1 MHNLKKYFVEFTL
14 LFLAVTLGFFAE
26 NYREYRVE
34 RDLEKRY
41 LTSLMEDLG
50 QDTVKINYSIW
61 SKETKDQYFD
71 TLNTILKQTPRPW
84 PTRKLYYIARF
95 LSIREPFYGTEGTL
109 RQLENSGGFR
119 LIQNHSLISRIN
131 EYSAAKE
138 KIYKIQEMRDFYN
151 IPYKEA
157 VSAVFEPAALSV
169 LFDSKKHQG
178 KLYYMQEMDWDPP
191 LLGNDKEVNSF
202 FFWASNDI
210 FVERNLAALLGQLK
224 TEATALMHEIEMELN
239 HLKQ

>member
-1 MHNLKKYFVEFTL
+1 MQNFKKYIIEFLL
-14 LFLAVTLGFFAE
+14 LFCAVTLGFFAE
-26 NYREYRVE
+26 NYREYQVE
-34 RDLEKRY
+34 RVLERRY
-41 LTSLMEDLG
+41 LSSLVEDLA

-61 SKETKDQYFD
+61 SKETKDKYFD
-71 TLNTILKQTPRPW
+71 TLNIIVKDTPKPW
-84 PTRKLYYIARF
+84 PTRKLYFIARF

-109 RQLENSGGFR
+109 KQLENSGGFR
-119 LIQNHSLISRIN
+119 LIQNHKLINRIN

-157 VSAVFEPAALSV
+157 VGKVFEPSALAM

-178 KLYYMQEMDWDPP
+178 SLYYMKEMDWDPP
-191 LLGNDKEVNSF
+191 LLGDKSDVNSF

-210 FVERNLAALLGQLK
+210 FVERNLAALLAQLK
-224 TEATALMHEIEMELN
+224 QEALNLTYEIETELESLN
-239 HLKQ
+239 Q

>member
-1 MHNLKKYFVEFTL
+1 MNDFKKYSIEFTL

-26 NYREYRVE
+26 NYREYLVE

-41 LTSLMEDLG
+41 LIALQEDLV
-50 QDTVKINYSIW
+50 QDTVKINYSLW
-61 SKETKDQYFD
+61 SKETKNRYFD
-71 TLNTILKQTPRPW
+71 TLNIILKQAPKPW
-84 PTRKLYYIARF
+84 PTRKLYFIARF
-95 LSIREPFYGTEGTL
+95 LSIREPFYGTEGTQ

-119 LIQNHSLISRIN
+119 LIQNHALINRIN

-157 VSAVFEPAALSV
+157 VGNVFEPAALAL

-178 KLYYMQEMDWDPP
+178 SLYYMKEMDWDPP
-191 LLGNDKEVNSF
+191 LLGSDKEVNSF

-210 FVERNLAALLGQLK
+210 FVERNLAALLEQLK
-224 TEATALMHEIEMELN
+224 TESSQLIQEIRNELN
-239 HLKQ
+239 RLNS